1 VETAKVDSAINKAHG
16 KKTQL
21 IGILQDVQKEFG
33 YLPFKALVRVAETLD
48 ISLQQI
54 YNVATFYKAFS
65 LKPRGKHRVCVCLG
79 TACHVRGGQNV
90 LEQLQRTLDV
100 KEGETTKDGEF
111 SIEAVRCVGA
121 CSLAPVVMID
131 ENVHGRVR
139 QSKIEMVL
147 KKYRNNGNNKDK
159 EKSGKKSGSK
169 KS

>member
-1 VETAKVDSAINKAHG
+1 METAKVDAAINKAHG

-48 ISLQQI
+48 IPLQQI

-90 LEQLQRTLDV
+90 LEQIQRTLNV

-111 SIEAVRCVGA
+111 SVEAVRCVGA

-139 QSKIEMVL
+139 QNKIEMIL
-147 KKYRNNGNNKDK
+147 NKYRNNVNKDK
-159 EKSGKKSGSK
+159 TKNSKKSGSK
-169 KS
+169 NS